1 MNFQM
6 LIPLFLGRTDV
17 VHLTRK
23 MPWPTDRRWDPR
35 DGARVKRL
43 ALVRNSRC
51 VGAKRNLKTHP
62 KIASWN
68 PNDPAA
74 LIGEKDLVLDAG
86 SFGPKIED
94 KQVPGWYSLV
104 SWY

>member
-6 LIPLFLGRTDV
+6 LIPLFLGRELTV
-17 VHLTRK
+17 NLTRK
-23 MPWPTDRRWDPR
+23 MPNDRPGWDPR

-43 ALVRNSRC
+43 ALVRCTFRGRS
-51 VGAKRNLKTHP
+51 NLKTHP

-86 SFGPKIED
+86 SFGQK
-94 KQVPGWYSLV
+94 
-104 SWY
+104 